1 MDTLVIEKK
10 DGYCIVQMNNGKVNA
25 FDTALSR
32 ELKEVFTELASDD
45 KNRGVILAGR
55 PHCFSAGL
63 DVVKLLEGGVDGARV
78 FWTEYLSM
86 LKVLVRYPKPF
97 VAAITGYAP
106 AGGTIPALC
115 ADYRI
120 MGKGDKHVI
129 GMHEF
134 KMSMQ
139 VPELMCDIYAYQLG
153 ETRAWTAIQKAELFN
168 SDQAVEVGLVNESL
182 EVEEVLPRAEKY
194 LQKMMNVYGPCYNK
208 SKGYFRKALL
218 KLVDR
223 ELDPMLDVII
233 KDLEDPI
240 VQQSLQF
247 FLAGL
252 KK

>member
-1 MDTLVIEKK
+1 MDTLVIEHKK
-10 DGYCIVQMNNGKVNA
+10 DYSIVQMDNGKVNA

-32 ELKEVFTELASDD
+32 ELKEVFLELEKDD
-45 KNRGVILAGR
+45 SNRGVILAGR

-63 DVVKLLEGGVDGARV
+63 DVVKLLAGGVDGARV
-78 FWTEYLSM
+78 FWTEYLTMLQSM
-86 LKVLVRYPKPF
+86 VRYSKPF

-139 VPELMCDIYAYQLG
+139 VPELMCDIFAYQMG
-153 ETRAWTAIQKAELFN
+153 EKEAWAAIQKAQLFN

-182 EVEEVLPRAEKY
+182 EVDEVLPRAEKY
-194 LQKMMNVYGPCYNK
+194 LKKMMNVYAPCYSK
-208 SKGYFRKALL
+208 SKGYFRKGLV

-223 ELDPMLDVII
+223 ELEPMLDVII